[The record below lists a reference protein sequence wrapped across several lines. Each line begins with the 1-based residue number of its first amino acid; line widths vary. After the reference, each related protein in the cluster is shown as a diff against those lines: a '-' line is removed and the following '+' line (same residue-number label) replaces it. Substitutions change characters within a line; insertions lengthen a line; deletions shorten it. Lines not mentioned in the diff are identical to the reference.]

1 MPSKAY
7 ERLPHE
13 KKRRIL
19 NAAFK
24 EFSVKTIEHASVGS
38 IAKNAGISRTT
49 LYYYFTDIN
58 DIFMLVIDTIMN
70 SFKESMNYG
79 ENNQIDIFEGYYHF
93 FKYVASF
100 KGTEREDF
108 VKTIFSDMSLKL
120 QKIITEPY
128 IQFFVTNKSYVK
140 NLEKLDYESREELLD
155 ILFALF
161 SLVTASINYYYN
173 NDIQFDIIDHKF
185 KRGLRLLRYGVI
197 KEEYRKEE
205 LKNE

>member
-1 MPSKAY
+1 MPSKSY
-7 ERLPHE
+7 ERLPLE
-13 KKRRIL
+13 KKKRIL
-19 NAAFK
+19 DAAFA
-24 EFSVKTIEHASVGS
+24 EFSAKTLEHASVGS

-70 SFKESMNYG
+70 NFKASMNYG
-79 ENNQIDIFEGYYHF
+79 ENNQIDIFEGYYYF

-100 KGTEREDF
+100 KGTEREGF
-108 VKTIFSDMSLKL
+108 VKTIFSDMNLRL

-128 IQFFVTNKSYVK
+128 IQFFVTNKNYVK
-140 NLEKLDYESREELLD
+140 NLEKLDYENREELLD

-161 SLVTASINYYYN
+161 SLVTASINYYYK
-173 NDIQFDIIDHKF
+173 NDIQFEIIDHKF